1 MNLDHVCHALID
13 VIIKAEELT
22 DRGPEFCELASAVAA
37 FRADP
42 EARQLMRGN
51 EFAALF
57 AAVEAAVEAAV
68 DACESPGRPKKMSSG
83 RYQVH

>member
-13 VIIKAEELT
+13 VIIKAEELI

-42 EARQLMRGN
+42 EARRLMRGN

-57 AAVEAAVEAAV
+57 AAVEAAV
-68 DACESPGRPKKMSSG
+68 DACESPGRPKKISSG